1 MSLNKNDI
9 KVLSVKDE
17 FVEDGTKYAE
27 KSWVYTFNRMGKA
40 DIYERMR
47 NIVKGIIPQ
56 SGIEYLLKKNII
68 KYETKDRKRWF
79 EINRYDIFVEGRK
92 YDIKANFIDT
102 RRPEF
107 STLSPSNL
115 EPLLDCSALVPTDQL
130 HSRSMSDK
138 DIYIF
143 CFITGRT
150 NDLYGYNPKEALV
163 RRLNQ
168 IDGKWILHGF
178 WEYVFI
184 KPPKWIQQYGKKK
197 LGRISL
203 RSLSKH
209 DDGKEFLIGGTI
221 EEKKFLTEKI
231 TLDKQKAS
239 TENEFFQLFFIRS
252 LDGLIPDGEIILNSK
267 FGAKETIKPRGGF
280 NIQRVK
286 GEFQLI
292 QNDWN
297 DIWFYDATIYI
308 VGYMTKEEFERKSKE
323 IKRFDKT
330 VKQFEPK
337 TDNNRLYVYDLH
349 PIGEIL

>member
-40 DIYERMR
+40 DIYERMK

-56 SGIEYLLKKNII
+56 SAIEYLLKKNRI

-107 STLSPSNL
+107 STLSPTNL

-130 HSRSMSDK
+130 HSRSMGDK

-143 CFITGRT
+143 CFITGRA
-150 NDLYGYNPKEALV
+150 NDLYGYNPKEVLV

-168 IDGKWILHGF
+168 IDGRWILHGF
-178 WEYVFI
+178 WEYEFI

-203 RSLSKH
+203 RSSSKH

-239 TENEFFQLFFIRS
+239 TENE
-252 LDGLIPDGEIILNSK
+252 
-267 FGAKETIKPRGGF
+267 TIKPRGGF
-280 NIQRVK
+280 NIQKVK

-297 DIWFYDATIYI
+297 DIWFYDGTIYI
-308 VGYMTKEEFERKSKE
+308 VGYMTKEEFKRKSKE

-349 PIGEIL
+349 PIREIL